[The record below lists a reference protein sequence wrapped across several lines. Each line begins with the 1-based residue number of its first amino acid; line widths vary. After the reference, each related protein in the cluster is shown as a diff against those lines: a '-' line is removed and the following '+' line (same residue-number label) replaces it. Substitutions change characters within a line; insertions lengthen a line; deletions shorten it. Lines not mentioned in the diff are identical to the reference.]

1 MVNKMD
7 KKKQIIDLP
16 GTRCDTL
23 WAIVESGRNDDGIE
37 WEKRQ
42 RTAPKTFESCIFDK
56 NGICLDT
63 KLTAMQEQINEAAS
77 AIHEI
82 NTSPSNPNL
91 LINPNF
97 KINQRGKETYSIHD
111 LERSL
116 FYTMDR
122 WALEYNYL
130 DGKENLD
137 ISIITAPLSGTTFL
151 VNKAA
156 SFVNFY
162 QAIKMD
168 EMDLRGKTVTFSF
181 SIGECSG
188 HKGFFIQTYFYLP
201 WNFSTVFVNFQCFF
215 NALIYLSKNHL
226 TDSNI
231 MNNMLLKRFF

>member
-97 KINQRGKETYSIHD
+97 KINQRGKTTYSIHD

-137 ISIITAPLSGTTFL
+137 ISIMPAPLSGTAF
-151 VNKAA
+151 
-156 SFVNFY
+156 F
-162 QAIKMD
+162 
-168 EMDLRGKTVTFSF
+168 E
-181 SIGECSG
+181 IGRT
-188 HKGFFIQTYFYLP
+188 H
-201 WNFSTVFVNFQCFF
+201 
-215 NALIYLSKNHL
+215 
-226 TDSNI
+226 D
-231 MNNMLLKRFF
+231 